1 MKKIIIR
8 ILVIVLVVL
17 SPILYLAGTFV
28 FTGPMPDD
36 EFQQQLPTIVK
47 NLEVKMDGEG
57 EETIVMIHGYPDS
70 LELWDKQV
78 EYLKQDYRIA
88 RFTLPG
94 FELEDNGQRPDYNI
108 QQIRMI
114 MDAFI
119 ESLDRDKVTVLAHD
133 WGASY
138 ASHYLAQNDLVD
150 RLILLDIGSY
160 GNEKSPSINVKYT
173 FALALAWVLPE
184 YLGEKLTLFTAEN
197 ILKLEQNVDANKKVA
212 NLRSD
217 ARMTYP
223 YWHLWNAILS
233 KDLPQRVA
241 VEDFGTPFLFIYG
254 KDKNVWFH
262 GKEWLQQVVDLN
274 KGQVEVVPGGHWFME
289 SSADLVNQT
298 VDDWIRAN

>member
-1 MKKIIIR
+1 M
-8 ILVIVLVVL
+8 VVLVVL

-36 EFQQQLPTIVK
+36 EFQKNLPTIVK

-57 EETIVMIHGYPDS
+57 EETIVMVHGYPDS
-70 LELWDKQV
+70 LELWDEQV
-78 EYLKQDYRIA
+78 EYLKKDYTIA

-94 FELEDNGQRPDYNI
+94 FELEDNGQRPNYNI

-119 ESLDRDKVTVLAHD
+119 ESLGKDKVTVLAHD

-138 ASHYLAQNDLVD
+138 ASHYLAKNDLVD

-173 FALALAWVLPE
+173 FALAVAWVLPE
-184 YLGEKLTLFTAEN
+184 FLGDKLTLYTAEN
-197 ILKLEQNVDANKKVA
+197 ILKVEEDVDPNKKA
-212 NLRSD
+212 ADLRPD
-217 ARMTYP
+217 TRMTYP

-233 KDLPQRVA
+233 DDLPQRVA

-254 KDKNVWFH
+254 KDKNIWFH
-262 GKEWLQQVVDLN
+262 GEEWLQQVVDMD
-274 KGQVEVVPGGHWFME
+274 KGQIEVVPGGHWFME
-289 SSADLVNQT
+289 SSADLVSQK
-298 VDDWIRAN
+298 VDDWISAN